1 MNEYIYTKPFLL
13 FFLILFYRRLS
24 MKIHTHT
31 HITRA
36 RLTSVSQQLSHA
48 NVNRFSFYRITSI
61 YKHSETNRSNQVTK
75 LKEKT
80 THTKHTQPNGINRN
94 IKIEQK
100 LLFFRYP
107 SHHQLQNILVYIRI

>member
-1 MNEYIYTKPFLL
+1 
-13 FFLILFYRRLS
+13 

-100 LLFFRYP
+100 LLFFGTLHTISFKTFWSTFGSDLNRKG
-107 SHHQLQNILVYIRI
+107 ILHEI